1 MYNGYRSQIMIT
13 KLQINELARF
23 YKIDEFT
30 ILREYLQLLV
40 ISYIYQEKEAGAII
54 FKGGTA
60 LRLIYGSPRFS
71 EDLDFSTT
79 LSFSDIE
86 KFIAKLKQKII
97 IEVPEFIF
105 SQIYKGKEGIR
116 YNIKYQSD
124 SFNFPLNL
132 RLDFHIV
139 KIIKNID
146 KSVLTTRFPVLIFP
160 TIYHLNKKEILAEK
174 LECLKTRFKGRDI
187 FDIWYLFTS
196 GEVIYNK
203 KEIKI
208 YIDKI
213 NEFDDNDLVR
223 DLNKF
228 LPLSQRMILL
238 ELKKILLKYFEN
250 TI

>member
-1 MYNGYRSQIMIT
+1 MKR
-13 KLQINELARF
+13 
-23 YKIDEFT
+23 IDEFT

-40 ISYIYQEKEAGAII
+40 ISYIYQEKEAGTIV

-79 LSFSDIE
+79 LSFSEIE
-86 KFIAKLKQKII
+86 EFVTKLKQKII
-97 IEVPEFIF
+97 VEVPEFIF

-124 SFNFPLNL
+124 SLNFPLNL

-139 KIIKNID
+139 KDIINID

-160 TIYHLNKKEILAEK
+160 TIYHLNKREILAEK

-196 GEVIYNK
+196 GEAINNK
-203 KEIKI
+203 IDVKI

-228 LPLSQRMILL
+228 LPLSQRTILP
-238 ELKKILLKYFEN
+238 ELKKILLHKFRSSFKQ
-250 TI
+250 

>member
-1 MYNGYRSQIMIT
+1 MIT
-13 KLQINELARF
+13 KQQISILSKF

-40 ISYIYQEKEAGAII
+40 ISYIYQQKESGKIV

-86 KFIAKLKQKII
+86 KFITKLKQKII
-97 IEVPEFIF
+97 VEVPELIF

-124 SFNFPLNL
+124 SLNFPLNL

-139 KIIKNID
+139 KNIKNFD

-160 TIYHLNKKEILAEK
+160 TIYHLSKREILAEK

-196 GEVIYNK
+196 GEAINNK
-203 KEIKI
+203 KDMII

-213 NEFDDNDLVR
+213 NKFDDNDLVR
-223 DLNKF
+223 GLNKF
-228 LPLSQRMILL
+228 LPLSQRTILP
-238 ELKKILLKYFEN
+238 ELKKILLKYFGN